1 MEATIEK
8 SPVSTNAASPA
19 VVQNHNSSKP
29 ALTGFAQL
37 EAERVTWEQGVY
49 RTSNLALYALLAKCY
64 VLATLTDKDLVKKRN
79 AELEAFYR
87 ERGYQYKKDAPPASR
102 VVKAVFGPIA
112 RSRLSTYSIVLRAA
126 QKEGVQ
132 SDDLAQ
138 WIEAQGGIQA
148 IKLKQSPNFVKPAD
162 KAKHANTQ
170 LSALPSLANVKT
182 EALAKFADGD
192 FVGESC
198 VLIAEQ
204 NADGSFDIKAVVR
217 SGGALTAALG
227 SVYSEQKKAAQGL

>member
-1 MEATIEK
+1 MFRYFVECNFRKT
-8 SPVSTNAASPA
+8 
-19 VVQNHNSSKP
+19 
-29 ALTGFAQL
+29 
-37 EAERVTWEQGVY
+37 
-49 RTSNLALYALLAKCY
+49 
-64 VLATLTDKDLVKKRN
+64 KRN
-79 AELEAFYR
+79 ISPMFSGPSRWQAMR
-87 ERGYQYKKDAPPASR
+87 WMRYKPGVLPPQSQHIPQEHPPASR

-112 RSRLSTYSIVLRAA
+112 RSRLSTYSIVLRSA

-138 WIEAQGGIQA
+138 WIEAQGGVQA

-170 LSALPSLANVKT
+170 LSVLPSLANVKT

-217 SGGALTAALG
+217 SGAALTAALG

>member
-1 MEATIEK
+1 MSDIAIAPTAIATQH
-8 SPVSTNAASPA
+8 AA
-19 VVQNHNSSKP
+19 VVQNDAANEPK
-29 ALTGFAQL
+29 LTGFALL

-64 VLATLTDKDLVKKRN
+64 ALATLDDKDLVKKRN
-79 AELEAFYR
+79 AELEAFYK

-102 VVKAVFGPIA
+102 IVKAVFGGVD
-112 RSRLSTYSIVLRAA
+112 RRRLCTYSLVLRAA
-126 QKEGVQ
+126 QKASVQ
-132 SDDLAQ
+132 SSDLAQ
-138 WIEAQGGIQA
+138 WIEDEGGIQE
-148 IKLKQSPNFVKPAD
+148 IKLKQSPNYVKPAD

-182 EALAKFADGD
+182 EALSKFADG
-192 FVGESC
+192 EHMYETC

-217 SGGALTAALG
+217 SGAALTAALG
-227 SVYSEQKKAAQGL
+227 TVYSEHKKAAQGK